1 VAQSTGPLRAAQGC
15 ERSELPKDNPAY
27 PFCSER
33 CRLVDLGRWLGEEY
47 RVPADD
53 ATASASTSPSPEPEK

>member
-1 VAQSTGPLRAAQGC
+1 MSCPICRRLVAARA
-15 ERSELPKDNPAY
+15 ENPAY

-53 ATASASTSPSPEPEK
+53 AVGSTPPPEGKGDR